1 MSALSTLFP
10 VFFIMALGFIS
21 RKKRWI
27 TPEQKD
33 GANAIVFKILFPILV
48 FQLISTAEIELQHLK
63 MIVYV
68 FIVFTLALVVGKL
81 FSNIVGKQYAHFSPY
96 LLTVC
101 EGGNVALP
109 LYLSIVGASSNT
121 VIFDIAGTIVGFI
134 VFPILVSANSSTF
147 FDILKRVM
155 NNSFVIAVI
164 LGMVLNITGI
174 YHMAM
179 MSQFKDLI
187 NNTLSQA
194 TMPIITMILFILG
207 YNFTIDR
214 QILRPLL
221 KLMGIK
227 IFYYTLVILGFFV
240 LFPKHMVDKTFM
252 IAPMIY
258 FMSPTGFGLLPV
270 IEPLYKSED
279 DASFTSAFVSI
290 FMIVTLLVYTCI
302 VIFIS

>member
-1 MSALSTLFP
+1 
-10 VFFIMALGFIS
+10 MALGFIS

-134 VFPILVSANSSTF
+134 VFPILVSKVTANSST
-147 FDILKRVM
+147 FDILKRVL

-227 IFYYTLVILGFFV
+227 IFYYTLVILGFC
-240 LFPKHMVDKTFM
+240 LIP
-252 IAPMIY
+252 
-258 FMSPTGFGLLPV
+258 
-270 IEPLYKSED
+270 
-279 DASFTSAFVSI
+279 
-290 FMIVTLLVYTCI
+290 
-302 VIFIS
+302 